1 MATVAIICKNAA
13 QLLRLSILIKTVQ
26 LHISLLD
33 FLYAALVGQL
43 LSRID
48 TSCA

>member
-1 MATVAIICKNAA
+1 MATLAIICKNAV

-33 FLYAALVGQL
+33 FLDSNLVGQL

-48 TSCA
+48 TSCT